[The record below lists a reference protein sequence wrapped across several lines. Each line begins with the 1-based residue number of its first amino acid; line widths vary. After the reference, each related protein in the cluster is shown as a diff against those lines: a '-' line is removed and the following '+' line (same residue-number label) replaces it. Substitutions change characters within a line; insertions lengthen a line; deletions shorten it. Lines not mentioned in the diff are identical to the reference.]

1 MRTIVLAATVA
12 LAWTSTAEAV
22 TRGKPVPGI
31 ALYGEP
37 KYGSDFAH
45 FEYTNP
51 SAPKTGELVL
61 SNEAFLTFDT
71 FNAFTLKG
79 AQAMGAA
86 NLLHDTLMTASLD
99 EPASRY
105 GLIAETIEVA
115 PDSSWVQFV
124 LRKEAHFSD
133 GTPITAADVV
143 FSFETLITKAI
154 PSFRFAYADV
164 EKAEAV
170 DERTVKFT
178 VKNPK
183 NNKVP
188 LLLGEL
194 LVFSKAYW
202 SARNFEDTTLDIPIV
217 SGPYNVDTF
226 DVGRFVRYKRLDN
239 YWGKDL
245 PATRGMYNFETVRY
259 EYFRDDNVQFEAFKT
274 GGYDLVRETSARRW
288 VLDYNF
294 PAVTDGRVQ
303 KLKIPSIQ
311 PQDVQVFSLNL
322 RRPLFQDRRVREA
335 LNLSFDYESINKNL
349 MYNEYTRLRSFWQG
363 SPLEAKGTPGP
374 EELALLEPFRD
385 KLPPELF
392 TTEFTQPT
400 TQGNGASRENLTRA
414 AKLFVDA
421 GWTVQNGRLANA
433 KGEAFTFEITVVQP
447 SLERLI
453 GPWIEDLKRLGIAAT
468 MRVVDTAQYANRV
481 TDFDFDVILIGMT
494 TSLTPGSEM
503 VDQLSSDSADRP
515 GSANY
520 SGIKDPVVDALL
532 DRMVTA
538 QTLEEVT
545 AATKALDR
553 VLTFNYY
560 RLLTYTLPAE
570 RFAYWNKLKRPE
582 ILPSMGVG
590 RMGEALIALWWTEGT
605 AQATTA
611 STPTESGG
619 TDRDKGP
626 GTRVMIAGAL
636 ALAGVA
642 VFLIARRR
650 RT

>member
-1 MRTIVLAATVA
+1 MRALIVTLTAILA
-12 LAWTSTAEAV
+12 LGTAPVNAI
-22 TRGKPVPGI
+22 TRGKPVHGI

-37 KYGSDFAH
+37 KYGPGFTH
-45 FEYTNP
+45 FEYANP
-51 SAPKTGELVL
+51 NAPKSGEIVL

-79 AQAMGAA
+79 AQAQGAA
-86 NLLHDTLMTASLD
+86 TLLHDTLMTASLD

-105 GLIAETIEVA
+105 GLIAETIEIA
-115 PDSSWVQFV
+115 PDSTWVQFV
-124 LRKEAHFSD
+124 LREEAKFSD

-143 FSFETLITKAI
+143 FSFETLTTKAL
-154 PSFRFAYADV
+154 PAFRFAYADI

-170 DERTVKFT
+170 DARTVKFT

-194 LVFSKAYW
+194 YVFSKAYW
-202 SARNFEDTTLDIPIV
+202 SARNFEDTTLDIPVV
-217 SGPYNVDTF
+217 SGPYNVDSF
-226 DVGRFVRYKRLDN
+226 EVGRFVRYKRLAT

-245 PATRGMYNFETVRY
+245 PATRGFYNFETVRY

-274 GGYDLVRETSARRW
+274 GGYDILREVSARRW
-288 VLDYNF
+288 VNDYNF
-294 PAVTDGRVQ
+294 PAMNDGRVE
-303 KLKIPSIQ
+303 KLKVPSIQ

-363 SPLEAKGTPGP
+363 SPLEAKGTPGAD
-374 EELALLEPFRD
+374 ELALLEPFRAQ
-385 KLPPELF
+385 LPPELF

-400 TQGNGASRENLTRA
+400 TQGNGASRENLARA
-414 AKLFVDA
+414 AKLLAEA
-421 GWTVQNGRLANA
+421 GWTVQNGRLVNA
-433 KGEAFTFEITVVQP
+433 KGEPLAFEITIVQAN
-447 SLERLI
+447 LERLI
-453 GPWIEDLKRLGIAAT
+453 GPWIEDLKRLGITAT
-468 MRVVDTAQYANRV
+468 MRLVDTAQYANRV
-481 TDFDFDVILIGMT
+481 TDFDFDVILIGMA

-503 VDQLSSDSADRP
+503 VDQLSSAAADRP
-515 GSANY
+515 GSSNY

-532 DRMVTA
+532 DRMVAA
-538 QTLEEVT
+538 QTLEDVT

-570 RFAYWNKLKRPE
+570 RFAYWTKLKRPE

-590 RMGEALIALWWTEGT
+590 RMGEANIALWWTEEPAADAAKT
-605 AQATTA
+605 ADKTGGETGGATPA
-611 STPTESGG
+611 PW
-619 TDRDKGP
+619 
-626 GTRVMIAGAL
+626 VMIVL
-636 ALAGVA
+636 ALGIAGV
-642 VFLIARRR
+642 VVMLIARRR
-650 RT
+650 KA